1 MDEKLPALSCP
12 CTMVAHPI
20 GTGMQA
26 EDSPQPQE
34 NPFLLPVPHAH
45 VPQKQDSFPRRQA
58 PILPAVAKT
67 YSLQLSP
74 PNPNWS
80 LHDT

>member
-1 MDEKLPALSCP
+1 
-12 CTMVAHPI
+12 
-20 GTGMQA
+20 MQA

-34 NPFLLPVPHAH
+34 NPVLLPIPHSH
-45 VPQKQDSFPRRQA
+45 VPQKQASFPRSQT
-58 PILPAVAKT
+58 PTLPAVAKT

-80 LHDT
+80 QHDTQA